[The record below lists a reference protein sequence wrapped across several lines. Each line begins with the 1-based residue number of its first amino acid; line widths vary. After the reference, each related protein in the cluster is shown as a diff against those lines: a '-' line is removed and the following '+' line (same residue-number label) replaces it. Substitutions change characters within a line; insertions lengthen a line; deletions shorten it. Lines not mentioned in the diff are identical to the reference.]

1 MTMRLTTCT
10 DKVLGSSMRM
20 TRTELWSRASRST
33 VSWMRRGASP
43 GRRKA
48 SDASAATCSSATS
61 ATARSTRTQSCRTD
75 TSSTGG
81 GSAPATVHR
90 LRSTDCGRF
99 SSATAWQPRPPSA
112 CSSPPDRT
120 TRRTGSSARST
131 RADAS
136 SARDVSG
143 GTHRFPHYTF
153 TQAARSNAGCASGAT
168 SNSSRRISVS
178 AATIPTAAMIAPTTN
193 AAVNPSTS
201 AEGNA
206 EPPATASPVRE
217 VAIVDSAAIPSAP
230 PICCDVLRGHGRPQD
245 RRPRDGQIRE
255 AGLHR
260 RVAEHLLHVER
271 QHQEHREHRRAHDE
285 AGHVR
290 ATHGPDLEDAES
302 HQGLGVAQLPRD
314 EADEQRERRSEEAE
328 RPAREPT
335 ILARLRDRVDEG
347 GEASGHE
354 HRAGDVERAN
364 ARVTALGEQERRQ
377 HERSN
382 AYRNVHE

>member
-168 SNSSRRISVS
+168 SSSSRRMSVS

-217 VAIVDSAAIPSAP
+217 V
-230 PICCDVLRGHGRPQD
+230 
-245 RRPRDGQIRE
+245 
-255 AGLHR
+255 GLHR

-285 AGHVR
+285 AGDVR

-302 HQGLGVAQLPRD
+302 HQGFGVAQLPRD
-314 EADEQRERRSEEAE
+314 EADEQRERRSEEAD

-335 ILARLRDRVDEG
+335 ILAGLRDRVDER

-382 AYRNVHE
+382 AYRNVHEEDPLPAEGIGEHSAEQHARCRAEAADCTP